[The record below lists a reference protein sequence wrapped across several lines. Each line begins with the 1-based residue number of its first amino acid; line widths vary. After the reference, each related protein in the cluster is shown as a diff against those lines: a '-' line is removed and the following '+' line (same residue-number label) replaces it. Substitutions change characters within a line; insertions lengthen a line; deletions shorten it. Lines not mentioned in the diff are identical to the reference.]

1 MNGMTRRERILSHL
15 QRDRYKYSTCA
26 VVAVCIFLLLTE
38 KKVAIETC
46 KL

>member
-1 MNGMTRRERILSHL
+1 MNNQIQDNKTIAHL
-15 QRDRYKYSTCA
+15 QRNRYKYSTCA
-26 VVAVCIFLLLTE
+26 VVAVLMFLVLTE

>member
-1 MNGMTRRERILSHL
+1 MNNQVSDNKTFAQLRRN
-15 QRDRYKYSTCA
+15 RYKYSTCA
-26 VVAVCIFLLLTE
+26 VVAVLIFLVLTE